1 MTKKIY
7 TSLLT
12 ATVITSSLGTAN
24 VLAAPMTNPEQ
35 IVSMENVDI
44 GSFSSSLRKLGE
56 QATLLQAYT
65 FIIEDQ
71 PALYL
76 PRVPALQDIQ
86 QLIQADTK
94 EWRQR
99 IFHRHLLDLN
109 ENNRSFINIFNTYV
123 EQGNLEG
130 IQKKLN
136 SRKIEQQVALQQT
149 INELEDF
156 KDVLNKHQNSF
167 TRRVQ
172 ESDNFLNGGSGRIAE
187 LQKDIQTINVGIQ
200 SDLEAIS
207 SVPGILVNSG
217 TIIGSAVWKLLYPV
231 AKGGTQSALSY
242 LATANKKLEDA
253 KKIAID
259 KAKKD
264 GIENIDIEKIIKE
277 VEENFAKSPEGLAL
291 EAKKYDF
298 MDKIDIDQIK
308 KIVDAEAAG
317 NAALL
322 KQKTAILSL
331 AERNNQ
337 LFTLTQNLK
346 ATEIQSMYIL
356 FIESKVDM
364 FAEQIDAEISLLKK
378 HQKDWN
384 IIEQAI
390 TELPQNPTTLDL
402 KKLRGLCNQLEDQI
416 KSFNNVLK

>member
-1 MTKKIY
+1 MTRKIY

-35 IVSMENVDI
+35 ILSMENMDI

-187 LQKDIQTINVGIQ
+187 LKKDIQIINVGLQ

-253 KKIAID
+253 KKTAID

-264 GIENIDIEKIIKE
+264 GIENIETERIIKE
-277 VEENFAKSPEGLAL
+277 VEDNFAKSPEGLAL

-322 KQKTAILSL
+322 KQRDAILSL
-331 AERNNQ
+331 AERNHQ

-346 ATEIQSMYIL
+346 ATEIQSMHIL

-364 FAEQIDAEISLLKK
+364 FAEQIDAEIFLLKK

-390 TELPQNPTTLDL
+390 TDLPQKPTTADL
-402 KKLRGLCNQLEDQI
+402 KTLRKLCKQLEDQI